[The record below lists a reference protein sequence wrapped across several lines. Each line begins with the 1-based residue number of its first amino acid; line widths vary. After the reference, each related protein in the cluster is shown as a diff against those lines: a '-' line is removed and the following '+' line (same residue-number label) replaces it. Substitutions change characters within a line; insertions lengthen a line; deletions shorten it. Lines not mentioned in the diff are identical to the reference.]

1 MANDKP
7 MKFSVLFGG
16 KEKEPGKP
24 VAEFLFPRLFFCF
37 SRHRIKQR
45 RLRLRVGFSKKRD
58 PGAAYGTEKKNDI
71 GKISGFYIFLQLVR
85 KTALIFE
92 KKYIIIGV

>member
-1 MANDKP
+1 MN
-7 MKFSVLFGG
+7 FSVLSGG

-37 SRHRIKQR
+37 SRHRIKQKR
-45 RLRLRVGFSKKRD
+45 FRLRVGFFKKRD
-58 PGAAYGTEKKNDI
+58 PGTGYGTDWKNDI